1 MAHGHNRATN
11 PIQAVQTTLR
21 IVETLKELD
30 GAGVTEVATSLDMPK
45 SSVHN
50 YLSTLQQE
58 EYVVKEGQTYHVGL
72 RFLESG
78 AFARHR
84 QQIYEI
90 AKSEITD
97 LAEETGELVNLAT
110 IEHGMVVYL
119 YRVSGEKAVKVDAYT
134 GQRVRTHNTAL
145 GKAMLAQL
153 SEEEVEHI
161 LEYHGMS
168 QTTEHTITN
177 SEELFDE
184 LQQIREEG
192 VAFDREERLSGLRC
206 IAVPIVNMN
215 DEVEGALSVSGPGSR
230 MKGERFDEHL
240 PELIKNAANIIEL
253 NVTYS

>member
-1 MAHGHNRATN
+1 MAHRHDRAKN
-11 PIQAVQTTLR
+11 PIQAAQTTLR
-21 IVETLKELD
+21 IVETLTELD
-30 GAGVTEVATSLDMPK
+30 GAGVTDVAEHLNMPK

-50 YLSTLQQE
+50 YLSTLHQE

-84 QQIYEI
+84 QPIYEI
-90 AKSEITD
+90 AKSEVTD

-145 GKAMLAQL
+145 GKAMLAHL
-153 SEEEVEHI
+153 PEEDVEHI
-161 LEYHGMS
+161 LEYHGLS
-168 QTTEHTITN
+168 QTTEHTITD

-184 LQQIREEG
+184 LQHIRDEG

-206 IAVPIVNMN
+206 IAAPIVNMD
-215 DEVEGALSVSGPGSR
+215 DEVKGALSVSGPRSR
-230 MKGERFDEHL
+230 MNSERFDEHL
-240 PELIKNAANIIEL
+240 PELIRNATNIIEL